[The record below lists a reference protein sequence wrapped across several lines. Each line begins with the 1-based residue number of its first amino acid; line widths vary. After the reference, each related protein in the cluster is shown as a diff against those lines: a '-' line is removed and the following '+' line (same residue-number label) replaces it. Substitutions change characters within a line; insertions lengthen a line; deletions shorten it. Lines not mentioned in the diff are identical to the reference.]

1 MPLLF
6 WQHLAAGLSWS
17 QAFIIPILFGNVS
30 SLVEVTTSLAAN
42 NHGYGAF
49 ADGELGMN
57 LIGLDEIDL
66 PRADE
71 HVARLANFGV
81 IALRTIVQSVITD
94 YLLMTVEH
102 AVKRVNM
109 GVVVDAGAL
118 ALACIAFGQSVDG
131 EAVIWILVK
140 KQILGPSLGWHAIW
154 PLLRCGDHFGIGEKL
169 GEYRSQGVP
178 SLVEVRF
185 LSEESAGFAYE
196 ALQTIFTSR
205 LRLSGRLGRNFHFA
219 SLLLDRL
226 IILLRWLVSRRMR
239 SRVEA
244 RAVVPENFTLVV
256 IRQLELE
263 KAFNGM
269 GILRIAVGIVGGK
282 DELVAADL
290 FDRITR

>member
-49 ADGELGMN
+49 ADGELGVN

-81 IALRTIVQSVITD
+81 IGLRAIVQPVITNHF
-94 YLLMTVEH
+94 LMTVEH
-102 AVKRVNM
+102 AIERVDM
-109 GVVVDAGAL
+109 GVVVDAGTL
-118 ALACIAFGQSVDG
+118 ALARIAFGQSVDG
-131 EAVIWILVK
+131 EAIIRILVK
-140 KQILGPSLGWHAIW
+140 KQIFGPPVGWHTIR
-154 PLLRCGDHFGIGEKL
+154 PLLRCRDDFRIGKKL
-169 GEYRSQGVP
+169 SEYRPQGVP
-178 SLVEVRF
+178 TFVEVRF
-185 LSEESAGFAYE
+185 VGEESAGFAYE

-205 LRLSGRLGRNFHFA
+205 LRLSGRLGMGFHFA

-226 IILLRWLVSRRMR
+226 ILLLRWPVSRRLR
-239 SRVEA
+239 SCVKA
-244 RAVVPENFTLVV
+244 GAVVPENFALVV
-256 IRQLELE
+256 IR
-263 KAFNGM
+263 
-269 GILRIAVGIVGGK
+269 
-282 DELVAADL
+282 
-290 FDRITR
+290 